1 MYDVYRRVDLMA
13 KESSFDVVSEIE
25 MQLVDNAIHAVEKE
39 IAQRYDFKG
48 SQASLKRK
56 ETEIDVHAED
66 DYKVDAI
73 NQILQQKA
81 IKQGIDLKFF
91 DFGGKQDA
99 AGGQKK
105 EIVTIKKG
113 ISKEKAK
120 EINLF
125 IKDLKLKVTSQ
136 IQGEAIRVFSKD
148 KDILQRIITELKGK
162 DFDLALSFTNY
173 R

>member
-1 MYDVYRRVDLMA
+1 MT

-25 MQLVDNAIHAVEKE
+25 MQLIDNTVHTVQKE
-39 IAQRYDFKG
+39 ILQRYDFKG
-48 SQASLKRK
+48 SQASLERK
-56 ETEIDVHAED
+56 EELIEIRAED
-66 DYKVDAI
+66 DFKIDAI
-73 NQILQQKA
+73 NQIFQQKA

-91 DFGGKQDA
+91 DFGDKQDA

-125 IKDLKLKVTSQ
+125 IRELNLKVTSQ

-148 KDILQRIITELKGK
+148 KDLLQKVISELKGK